1 MGKIIYDT
9 KDLSDATKDILDGV
23 DRAVMAA
30 AFKIRDNARSQ
41 FKSDAIS
48 TYKSHTG
55 DITKL
60 ADGIMVGKN
69 NHGSVKLHAFGSKD
83 FYDSYKTRFFVG
95 GTIYRTQTKRRGQNI
110 KPYTKGYIKSIDTID
125 KVVESSHDIL
135 ESYIQHVLDNPK

>member
-1 MGKIIYDT
+1 MGKLIYDT
-9 KDLSDATKDILDGV
+9 KDLSNASQEILDGV

-30 AFKIRDNARSQ
+30 AFKIRDNARAL
-41 FKSDAIS
+41 FKSDAKA

-69 NHGSVKLHAFGSKD
+69 NHGTVKIHALGSRD

-95 GTIYRTQTKRRGQNI
+95 GTMNRTQTKRKNQSI
-110 KPYTKGYIKSIDTID
+110 KPYSKGYIKSIDTID
-125 KVVESSHDIL
+125 KVINSSRSIL
-135 ESYIQHVLDNPK
+135 ESYIQHVLDKP